1 VSDVPGRVASVV
13 LAAGSGQRFG
23 GDKLAAVWQGEPLL
37 AHVLRAVASHPGVV
51 VHRPGDAFVAEM
63 ARGFRMQPRENPAP
77 ELGLSGS
84 LRIGL
89 AALDPAR
96 TVWAMIVLGD
106 QPLLRP
112 EVIERL
118 IAMTG
123 RDRELIRP
131 EYDGQ
136 DGPGHPVLVHRRLW
150 RLAGELKGDQGF
162 GAVVPPDRVCLVS
175 TGGVNPDVDTPED
188 LAGLDTLSRL
198 TTHDSRHHAR
208 PPR

>member
-1 VSDVPGRVASVV
+1 MPGRVAPVV

-51 VHRPGDAFVAEM
+51 VHRPGDAFTAEM
-63 ARGFRMQPRENPAP
+63 ARGFGMQPRENPAP
-77 ELGLSGS
+77 ELGLSES

-96 TVWAMIVLGD
+96 TDWAMIVLGD

-112 EVIERL
+112 DVIEQL
-118 IAMTG
+118 LVLTG
-123 RDRELIRP
+123 QDRDLIRP
-131 EYDGQ
+131 LYDG
-136 DGPGHPVLVHRRLW
+136 DGPGHPVLVHQRLW
-150 RLAGELKGDQGF
+150 PLAKELRGDQGF
-162 GAVVPPDRVCLVS
+162 GAVVPPGRVCLVS

-188 LAGLDTLSRL
+188 LARLDTLSRL
-198 TTHDSRHHAR
+198 TTHDVRHHAR